1 MPGDPLSMTTWL
13 FDGFA
18 RSVAGSMLWTGTR
31 SLNCSSPRTG
41 TWLLTLFLVNSSWPA
56 LWARRRV
63 VCGAGDAA
71 WPGEPIGGKIDC
83 LPEAGFRV
91 TPGEMRKWL

>member
-1 MPGDPLSMTTWL
+1 
-13 FDGFA
+13 
-18 RSVAGSMLWTGTR
+18 
-31 SLNCSSPRTG
+31 
-41 TWLLTLFLVNSSWPA
+41 LVNSSWPA